1 MDYPQFATRSLAA
14 AAGSVLHRHYSYA
27 AVPVSAEQVPG
38 SVPDSLIQQARFPEG
53 FLWGTA
59 TASYQVEGAWNEDG
73 KGESIWDRFTHTPGK
88 VRGGVTGDVACD
100 QYHLYPQDIALAKRL
115 NQKSHRFSISWP
127 RIQPVGTGTP
137 NMKGLDYYSRFV
149 DTLLEAGPGARCTIR
164 IFRKPH

>member
-73 KGESIWDRFTHTPGK
+73 KGESVWDRFSSRTENIADG
-88 VRGGVTGDVACD
+88 RDGRVACD
-100 QYHLYPQDIALAKRL
+100 HF
-115 NQKSHRFSISWP
+115 HR
-127 RIQPVGTGTP
+127 
-137 NMKGLDYYSRFV
+137 
-149 DTLLEAGPGARCTIR
+149 
-164 IFRKPH
+164 